1 MIEIVQAVVMV
12 MTLLIVARAL
22 MSWIPNLDPRN
33 PVSEFLITVTD
44 PILAPI
50 RAIMPRTGM
59 VDFTPMIAILVLFA
73 ISRFLAAAAAGS

>member
-1 MIEIVQAVVMV
+1 MIAIIQTFVYV

-59 VDFTPMIAILVLFA
+59 VDFTPMVAILVLFA
-73 ISRFLAAAAAGS
+73 ISQFLAAAAAG